1 MAGDGL
7 FAAGETMTI
16 DDETAVTALFKI
28 SRSVQ
33 PGIEHETP
41 AIMKLAFYTF
51 CFHVTFQ

>member
-7 FAAGETMTI
+7 LAAGEAVAI
-16 DDETAVTALFKI
+16 DDETAVTVIVKI
-28 SRSVQ
+28 SRSIQ
-33 PGIEHETP
+33 PGIEHVTP